1 MTTTTNNNDNKINQI
16 YRIHVPMIETTKTLT
31 TTMMT
36 TTIQIEA
43 MKITMDRGGKN
54 NNKTTAK
61 TMMTTAR

>member
-1 MTTTTNNNDNKINQI
+1 MF
-16 YRIHVPMIETTKTLT
+16 ETTKTVT

-43 MKITMDRGGKN
+43 MKITMDQGGKN